1 MELIILGL
9 SGSLGAVL
17 SHLLEFISQRP
28 GHAASTVTSPQP
40 AVRRHAELP
49 TKPRAVVLRQR
60 VAEHKRVTP
69 SERCA

>member
-17 SHLLEFISQRP
+17 SHLFEFISRRP
-28 GHAASTVTSPQP
+28 RPAPSTVTS
-40 AVRRHAELP
+40 ARIAFRRHAELQ
-49 TKPRAVVLRQR
+49 TGPRAAVFGQR

-69 SERCA
+69 SERRA